1 MLSQKINTPQSSE
14 TFRNFK
20 TSVVVPNIA
29 VPEIY
34 VLKRTI
40 GTEGLE
46 KNILT

>member
-14 TFRNFK
+14 MFRNFK